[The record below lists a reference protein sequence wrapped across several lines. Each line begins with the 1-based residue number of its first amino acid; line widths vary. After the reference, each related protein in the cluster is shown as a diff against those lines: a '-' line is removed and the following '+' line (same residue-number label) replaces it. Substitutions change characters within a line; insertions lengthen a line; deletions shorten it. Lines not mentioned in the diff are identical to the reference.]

1 VRLSC
6 YTAQKLFELQNI
18 HSKHHKVSFNLNPHI
33 YFLHISNFLR
43 YPSASSF
50 FSVASRAQP
59 SRIISNSF
67 GLRFGNL
74 TIVDPDLDRWF
85 FWMVPRLITWSRSA
99 WSSAKSLGVMAEA
112 PPDLFADVKQRGP
125 ADEHNC
131 WVNLSSKYVFQKL
144 WKDFEINYLEFLCR
158 YNPDKLD

>member
-1 VRLSC
+1 MRLSC

-74 TIVDPDLDRWF
+74 TIVDPDLNKFSHSFLISLSFNPCSNVWDARGRNSLSDF
-85 FWMVPRLITWSRSA
+85 LRRLENRSRQIMMTHILWVTYQMSYDYYHV
-99 WSSAKSLGVMAEA
+99 SNTLSR
-112 PPDLFADVKQRGP
+112 DLP
-125 ADEHNC
+125 A
-131 WVNLSSKYVFQKL
+131 L
-144 WKDFEINYLEFLCR
+144 
-158 YNPDKLD
+158 